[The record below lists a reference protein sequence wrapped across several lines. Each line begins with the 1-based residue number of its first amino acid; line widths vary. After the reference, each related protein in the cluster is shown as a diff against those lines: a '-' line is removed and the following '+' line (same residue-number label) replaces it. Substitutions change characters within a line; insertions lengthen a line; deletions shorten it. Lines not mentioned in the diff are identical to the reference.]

1 LGGFTSLPNPS
12 FLHPII
18 ILFITNRL
26 TALGPSVRIFLILI
40 LPNAIIPSGE
50 KMRLKDKKAIVTG
63 AGQGIGRSI
72 ALKLAQEGANIV
84 IAEVNPDT
92 GTQTAREVEALGRR
106 GLFIAVDV
114 ANQKQVQ
121 TMVDQV
127 LRAWRGIDILVN
139 NAGLDRPST
148 LLKVKEEDWET
159 VLGVHLK
166 GTLNCIQAVAP
177 NMIEN
182 GYGKIINT
190 SSVWGKSGA
199 VSEIC
204 YSSAK
209 AGIIGL
215 TKSVAREL
223 GRYQI
228 NVNVVLPGFIL
239 TPTVSKMAE
248 KYRNMIIENTPLKRG
263 GQPEE
268 VANVVAFLAS
278 DEASFMT
285 GAMVEV
291 SGGWNM

>member
-1 LGGFTSLPNPS
+1 
-12 FLHPII
+12 
-18 ILFITNRL
+18 
-26 TALGPSVRIFLILI
+26 
-40 LPNAIIPSGE
+40 
-50 KMRLKDKKAIVTG
+50 MRLKGRKAIVTG

-72 ALKLAQEGANIV
+72 ALKMAKEGAEVV
-84 IAEVNPDT
+84 IAEMNPDT
-92 GTQTAREVEALGRR
+92 GNQTVKEIEALGRKA
-106 GLFIAVDV
+106 LFISVDV
-114 ANQKQVQ
+114 ANQKEVRA
-121 TMVDQV
+121 MVEQV
-127 LRAWRGIDILVN
+127 LRAWKRIDILVN
-139 NAGLDRPST
+139 NAGFDRPGN
-148 LLKVKEEDWET
+148 LLKVKEEDWDA

-166 GTLNCIQAVAP
+166 GTLNCIQAIAP
-177 NMIEN
+177 HMIEN
-182 GYGKIINT
+182 GYGKIVNI

-215 TKSVAREL
+215 TKSLAREL

-239 TPTVSKMAE
+239 TSTVSKMAE

>member
-1 LGGFTSLPNPS
+1 
-12 FLHPII
+12 
-18 ILFITNRL
+18 
-26 TALGPSVRIFLILI
+26 
-40 LPNAIIPSGE
+40 
-50 KMRLKDKKAIVTG
+50 MRLKNKKAIVTG

-72 ALKLAQEGANIV
+72 ALKMAQEGADVV
-84 IAEVNPDT
+84 IAEMNPET
-92 GTQTAREVEALGRR
+92 GPQIQGEVERLGRKA
-106 GLFIAVDV
+106 LFISADV
-114 ANQKQVQ
+114 ADPKQVQ
-121 TMVDQV
+121 GMVDRV
-127 LRAWRGIDILVN
+127 LRAWKRIDILVN
-139 NAGLDRPST
+139 NAGFDRPGG
-148 LLKVKEEDWET
+148 LLKVKEEDWDA

-177 NMIEN
+177 HMIEI
-182 GYGKIINT
+182 GYGKIVNI

-199 VSEIC
+199 VSEVS
-204 YSSAK
+204 YSTAK

-239 TPTVSKMAE
+239 TPTVSKMAG
-248 KYRNMIIENTPLKRG
+248 KYRDMIIENTPFKRAG
-263 GQPEE
+263 KPEE

-285 GAMVEV
+285 GAVVEV

>member
-1 LGGFTSLPNPS
+1 
-12 FLHPII
+12 
-18 ILFITNRL
+18 
-26 TALGPSVRIFLILI
+26 
-40 LPNAIIPSGE
+40 
-50 KMRLKDKKAIVTG
+50 MRLKSKKAIVTG

-72 ALKLAQEGANIV
+72 ALKLAQEGADVV
-84 IAEVNPDT
+84 IAEMNLGT
-92 GTQTAREVEALGRR
+92 GTQTAKEVETLGRKA
-106 GLFIAVDV
+106 LSFAVDV

-121 TMVDQV
+121 AMIDQV
-127 LRAWRGIDILVN
+127 LKAWKRVDILVN
-139 NAGLDRPST
+139 NAGFDRPAH
-148 LLKVKEEDWET
+148 LLKMKEEDWEA

-177 NMIEN
+177 PMIEN
-182 GYGKIINT
+182 GYGKIVNM

-199 VSEIC
+199 VSEVS
-204 YSSAK
+204 YSTAK

-228 NVNVVLPGFIL
+228 NVNVILPGLIL
-239 TPTVSKMAE
+239 TPTISKMAE
-248 KYRNMIIENTPLKRG
+248 KYQSMIIEHTPLKRM

-268 VANVVAFLAS
+268 VANVVAFLVS
-278 DEASFMT
+278 DEASFVT

>member
-1 LGGFTSLPNPS
+1 
-12 FLHPII
+12 
-18 ILFITNRL
+18 
-26 TALGPSVRIFLILI
+26 V
-40 LPNAIIPSGE
+40 
-50 KMRLKDKKAIVTG
+50 RLKDKKAIVTG

-72 ALKLAQEGANIV
+72 TLKLAQEGADVV
-84 IAEVNPDT
+84 IAESNPDT
-92 GTQTAREVEALGRR
+92 GTRTAKEVEAQGRKA
-106 GLFIAVDV
+106 LFISVDV

-121 TMVDQV
+121 AMVEQV
-127 LRAWRGIDILVN
+127 LKAWKGIDILVN
-139 NAGLDRPST
+139 NAGFDRPGH
-148 LLKVKEEDWET
+148 LLKVKEEDWDA

-177 NMIEN
+177 HMIEK
-182 GYGKIINT
+182 GYGKIVNL
-190 SSVWGKSGA
+190 SSVWGKRGA
-199 VSEIC
+199 VSEIS

-228 NVNVVLPGFIL
+228 NVNAILPGLIL
-239 TPTVSKMAE
+239 TPTIAKMAE
-248 KYRNMIIENTPLKRG
+248 KYQNMIIENTPLKRI

-268 VANVVAFLAS
+268 VANVVAFLVS
-278 DEASFMT
+278 DEASFVT

>member
-1 LGGFTSLPNPS
+1 
-12 FLHPII
+12 
-18 ILFITNRL
+18 
-26 TALGPSVRIFLILI
+26 
-40 LPNAIIPSGE
+40 
-50 KMRLKDKKAIVTG
+50 MRLKSKKAIVTG

-72 ALKLAQEGANIV
+72 ALKLAQEGADVV
-84 IAEVNPDT
+84 IAEMNPDT
-92 GTQTAREVEALGRR
+92 GTQTAKEIETLGRKA
-106 GLFIAVDV
+106 LSISVDV

-121 TMVDQV
+121 VMVDQV
-127 LRAWRGIDILVN
+127 FKAWKRIDILIN
-139 NAGLDRPST
+139 NAGFDRPAH
-148 LLKVKEEDWET
+148 LLKMKEEDWEA

-177 NMIEN
+177 HMIEN
-182 GYGKIINT
+182 GYGKIINM

-199 VSEIC
+199 VSEVS
-204 YSSAK
+204 YSTAK

-228 NVNVVLPGFIL
+228 NVNMILPGLIL
-239 TPTVSKMAE
+239 TPPISLMAE
-248 KYRNMIIENTPLKRG
+248 KYQNMIIENTPLKRI

-268 VANVVAFLAS
+268 VANVVAFLVS

-285 GAMVEV
+285 GAAVEV

>member
-1 LGGFTSLPNPS
+1 M
-12 FLHPII
+12 
-18 ILFITNRL
+18 
-26 TALGPSVRIFLILI
+26 
-40 LPNAIIPSGE
+40 
-50 KMRLKDKKAIVTG
+50 KLKDKKAIVTG

-72 ALKLAQEGANIV
+72 ALKLAQEGADV
-84 IAEVNPDT
+84 VVAEMNSDT
-92 GTQTAREVEALGRR
+92 GAQTAKDVEALGRNA
-106 GLFIAVDV
+106 LSISIDV

-121 TMVDQV
+121 KMVTDT
-127 LRAWRGIDILVN
+127 LGAWKKIDILVN
-139 NAGLDRPST
+139 NAGFDRPGS
-148 LLKVKEEDWET
+148 LLKVKEEDWDA

-166 GTLNCIQAVAP
+166 GTLNCIQTVAP
-177 NMIEN
+177 HMIEN
-182 GYGKIINT
+182 GYGKIINL
-190 SSVWGKSGA
+190 SSVWGTRGA
-199 VSEIC
+199 VSEIS
-204 YSSAK
+204 YSTAK

-228 NVNVVLPGFIL
+228 NVNAVLPGFIW

-248 KYRNMIIENTPLKRG
+248 KYRNMIIENTPFKRV

-278 DEASFMT
+278 DEASFVT

>member
-1 LGGFTSLPNPS
+1 M
-12 FLHPII
+12 
-18 ILFITNRL
+18 
-26 TALGPSVRIFLILI
+26 
-40 LPNAIIPSGE
+40 
-50 KMRLKDKKAIVTG
+50 KLKDKKAIVTG

-72 ALKLAQEGANIV
+72 ALRLGQEGADVV
-84 IAEVNPDT
+84 IAEMNPDT
-92 GTQTAREVEALGRR
+92 GAQTQKEVEALGRKS
-106 GLFIAVDV
+106 LFFPVDV

-121 TMVDQV
+121 NMVNQV
-127 LRAWRGIDILVN
+127 LMAWKKIDILIN
-139 NAGLDRPST
+139 NAGFDRPGS
-148 LLKVKEEDWET
+148 LLKVKEEDWDA

-177 NMIEN
+177 HMIEN
-182 GYGKIINT
+182 GYGKIVNL
-190 SSVWGKSGA
+190 SSVWGKRGA
-199 VSEIC
+199 LSEIS
-204 YSSAK
+204 YSTAK

-228 NVNVVLPGFIL
+228 NVNAILPGLIM
-239 TPTVSKMAE
+239 TPTIAKMAE
-248 KYRNMIIENTPLKRG
+248 KYLNMIIENTPMRRA

-278 DEASFMT
+278 DEASFVT